1 MSVSK
6 PELSDV
12 AALYDKG
19 VALAR
24 LGKYEEAVV
33 SFDNALEINPNGSDI
48 LSNKD
53 LALAKLNQKKNHI
66 LLEIKRN

>member
-1 MSVSK
+1 MNISK

-12 AALYDKG
+12 AALYYKG

-33 SFDNALEINPNGSDI
+33 CYDNALEINPNFSKSLAYFFGL
-48 LSNKD
+48 LST
-53 LALAKLNQKKNHI
+53 
-66 LLEIKRN
+66 